1 VIRRLSPLVGVLSAL
16 ACAAGVRAQA
26 AEPPLPSSA
35 RLIDRFETTAG
46 WSAHPSDGVSLRI
59 SADSSGTHGHAMR
72 LDFDFHG
79 HGGYAIARK
88 KFDIALPENYALSY
102 RVRGDAPA
110 ENFEVKL
117 IDSTGD
123 NVWWNNAVNVH
134 FPKEWTPVTLKKR
147 HITFAWGPRGG
158 GELGRLAAL
167 ELSITAGSGGKGTVW
182 IDALTFTPL
191 EPIRP
196 YTGTPV
202 ASSTSARAGH
212 PASSGVDV
220 KSATSWESDSS
231 DSGQTY
237 TVDFGRTREYGGAT
251 IDWEPG
257 MFAPDYVVETSLDGA
272 KWDSAYAV
280 NGGSGARNWL
290 YMPETES
297 RYLRV
302 RIPPSTKIRD
312 YGIRELAVFPVE
324 WSASRNEFMAHVAA
338 GAPVG
343 SYPKYLT
350 GKQSYWTIFGS
361 EGVDGVGL
369 INEQGVVEPFAGGFS
384 IEPFLRLGATQVL
397 WHNAHAAGSYIEG
410 GRPLTWSDARQ
421 TQSLADGYLPIP
433 SVTWTAGSL
442 TLTITA
448 FKSDSLDSA
457 AFYVRYRVANHGK
470 RVAYPMLYLAIR
482 PFQVNPSWQF
492 LATQGGV
499 ANVSHIVWED
509 TLFRVN
515 DTLFVVPLTNLM
527 SISAISATT
536 FDEGG
541 IFERLRDGRDLPPN
555 RSARDPRALA
565 SGTIGYMLR
574 IEPGGSQDA
583 YVSVPAHSRSG
594 STGMHVY
601 DRAVRTPPERM
612 LEDATKRW
620 ELALNRVSIE
630 LPPSAAR
637 VTNTLRAQLAYILLN
652 TRGPQIHPGARSY
665 ARSWIRDGSMIGA
678 ALLRLGHPEQ
688 VRAFLEW
695 YAPYQF
701 PNGKVPCC
709 VDARGADP
717 VPENDSHGELVY
729 AIADYFRYTGD
740 TAFLTQMWPH
750 VTGAVAYMD
759 SLRAQRLT
767 PEYSSGAKRAYHGL
781 FPESI
786 SHEGYSAKPMHSF
799 WDDLFGLRGYSDAA
813 FIATVLRHPDQA
825 GDFAA
830 KRDTFRTDIMASYR
844 ASMAQHHID
853 FLPGSVELGDFDATS
868 TTVGVAPVG
877 ELASLPDTALRN
889 TFDKY
894 WDNSEKRRSG
904 AVAWDSYTPY
914 ELRTV
919 GTFVRLGEKQRALA
933 MLDFFFQGQRPAA
946 WLDWAEVVWHDRDTP
961 RFIGDMPHTWVGSD
975 YIRSVLDMFAYDR
988 ASDSALVVGAGIAE
1002 RWVREAPGVKV
1013 RALGTPYGPIDFD
1026 ARAVTARSL
1035 VAHIGGALRMP
1046 PGGIVF
1052 RSPVD
1057 RAIASA
1063 RVNGSTVPLSSRGEV
1078 VIRHLP
1084 ATINLTY

>member
-1 VIRRLSPLVGVLSAL
+1 MSRRLSLLFGILGAL
-16 ACAAGVRAQA
+16 ACGSSASAQSAA
-26 AEPPLPSSA
+26 PPLPSSA
-35 RLIDRFETTAG
+35 RLLDGFESTEG
-46 WSAHPSDGVSLRI
+46 WSAHPSDGVSLSI
-59 SADSSGTHGHAMR
+59 TADSSGTHGRAMR

-102 RVRGDAPA
+102 RIRGDAPP

-134 FPKEWTPVTLKKR
+134 FPREWRTVTLKKR

-158 GELGRLAAL
+158 GELAHLAAL

-202 ASSTSARAGH
+202 ATATSEAADYRASMAVDGDTSTSWK
-212 PASSGVDV
+212 SDV
-220 KSATSWESDSS
+220 TANAQSLS
-231 DSGQTY
+231 
-237 TVDFGRTREYGGAT
+237 VDFGTMREYGGAT
-251 IDWEPG
+251 IDW
-257 MFAPDYVVETSLDGA
+257 APDAAARDYVVETSADGT

-280 NGGSGARNWL
+280 SGGNGGRDWIYA
-290 YMPETES
+290 PETES
-297 RYLRV
+297 RYLRL
-302 RIPPSTKIRD
+302 RIPASSEPRA
-312 YGIRELAVFPVE
+312 YAIRELAVIPVE
-324 WSASRNEFMAHVAA
+324 WSESRNEFFKHVAA
-338 GAPVG
+338 SAPAG
-343 SYPKYLT
+343 SYPKYLG
-350 GKQSYWTIFGS
+350 GKQSYWTVV
-361 EGVDGVGL
+361 GVDGDDAEAL
-369 INEQGVVEPFAGGFS
+369 INEQGAIEPHAGGFS
-384 IEPFLRLGATQVL
+384 LEPFLRVNGRLVTWAD
-397 WHNAHAAGSYIEG
+397 AH
-410 GRPLTWSDARQ
+410 Q
-421 TQSLADGYLPIP
+421 TQSLAKGYLPIP
-433 SVTWTAGSL
+433 SVTWRAGALKLEITTFAAGAPDSSSL
-442 TLTITA
+442 YA
-448 FKSDSLDSA
+448 
-457 AFYVRYRVANHGK
+457 RYRVTNLGK
-470 RVAYPMLYLAIR
+470 RAATPTLYLAVR

-492 LATQGGV
+492 LATQGGD
-499 ANVSHIVWED
+499 APIGSIAWED
-509 TLFRVN
+509 TLLRVN
-515 DTLFVVPLTNLM
+515 DKWSVVPLTAPTAVGSSTFDGGEINEALRAGALPTPHEVRDAMEHASAAMSFALSIPAGAARDVYVLM
-527 SISAISATT
+527 PLHQYAPISRPFAHAVESSSFAGRVLAATT
-536 FDEGG
+536 HAWD
-541 IFERLRDGRDLPPN
+541 
-555 RSARDPRALA
+555 
-565 SGTIGYMLR
+565 
-574 IEPGGSQDA
+574 
-583 YVSVPAHSRSG
+583 
-594 STGMHVY
+594 STV
-601 DRAVRTPPERM
+601 
-612 LEDATKRW
+612 
-620 ELALNRVSIE
+620 NRVQIS
-630 LPPSAAR
+630 LPRSAAR
-637 VTNTLRAQLAYILLN
+637 VTETLRAQLAYILIN
-652 TRGPQIHPGARSY
+652 DHGPQIHPGARSY

-717 VPENDSHGELVY
+717 VPENDSHGELIY

-740 TAFLTQMWPH
+740 TAFLAQMWPH

-759 SLRAQRLT
+759 TLRAQRLT
-767 PEYSSGAKRAYHGL
+767 PEYSSGAKRAFHGL

-799 WDDLFGLRGYSDAA
+799 WDDLFGLRGYADAV
-813 FIATVLRHPDQA
+813 FIATVLHHA
-825 GDFAA
+825 SEAKDFAA
-830 KRDTFRTDIMASYR
+830 RRDTFRADIMAAYR

-894 WDNSEKRRSG
+894 WSNSEKRRSG
-904 AVAWDSYTPY
+904 AEPWDAYTPY

-919 GTFVRLGEKQRALA
+919 GTFVRLGQKQRALS

-946 WLDWAEVVWHDRDTP
+946 WREWAEVVWRDRDTP
-961 RFIGDMPHTWVGSD
+961 KFIGDMPHTWVGSD

-1002 RWVREAPGVKV
+1002 RWVRETPGVKV
-1013 RALGTPYGPIDFD
+1013 RKLGTPYGPIDFD

-1035 VAHIGGALRMP
+1035 VAHIGGSLRVP

-1052 RSPVD
+1052 RSPLARPIVRATVD
-1057 RAIASA
+1057 GTS
-1063 RVNGSTVPLSSRGEV
+1063 VSLPSSGEV

-1084 ATINLTY
+1084 ATITLTY

>member
-1 VIRRLSPLVGVLSAL
+1 MTRRPYALLGILGAVVCVASA
-16 ACAAGVRAQA
+16 RAQA
-26 AEPPLPSSA
+26 SEPPLPSSA
-35 RLIDRFETTAG
+35 RLLDGFETTAG

-102 RVRGDAPA
+102 RIRGDAPP

-134 FPKEWTPVTLKKR
+134 FPREWTPVTLKKR

-158 GELGRLAAL
+158 GELAHLATL

-191 EPIRP
+191 APIRP

-202 ASSTSARAGH
+202 AS
-212 PASSGVDV
+212 
-220 KSATSWESDSS
+220 ATSDVEDHAPALASDGKASTWWKSERSS
-231 DSGQTY
+231 SAQIFSL
-237 TVDFGRTREYGGAT
+237 DFGTTREYGGAT
-251 IDWEPG
+251 IDW
-257 MFAPDYVVETSLDGA
+257 APAAAARDYVVETSADGSQ
-272 KWDSAYAV
+272 WDSVYAV
-280 NGGSGARNWL
+280 SNGNGGRDWIYL
-290 YMPETES
+290 PEMES

-302 RIPPSTKIRD
+302 RMPAASEPRA
-312 YGIRELAVFPVE
+312 YAIRELAVIPVE
-324 WSASRNEFMAHVAA
+324 WSESRNEFFAHIAA
-338 GAPVG
+338 SAPPG
-343 SYPKYLT
+343 SYPKYLSA
-350 GKQSYWTIFGS
+350 KQSYWMVV
-361 EGVDGVGL
+361 GVDGDDAEAL
-369 INEQGVVEPFAGGFS
+369 INEQGAIEPHAGGFS
-384 IEPFLRLGATQVL
+384 LEPFLRVGKKLVT
-397 WHNAHAAGSYIEG
+397 WH
-410 GRPLTWSDARQ
+410 DARQ
-421 TQSLADGYLPIP
+421 TQSLAKGYLPIP
-433 SVTWTAGSL
+433 SVTWSAGALKLEVTTFAAGAPDSSSL
-442 TLTITA
+442 YARYRITNNG
-448 FKSDSLDSA
+448 KSA
-457 AFYVRYRVANHGK
+457 AK
-470 RVAYPMLYLAIR
+470 PTLYLAVR

-499 ANVSHIVWED
+499 APIRSIAWED
-509 TLFRVN
+509 TLLRVN
-515 DTLFVVPLTNLM
+515 DSLTVVPLTAPAAVGASTLDEGEISEALRTDSLPSSHEVHDAMEHASAAM
-527 SISAISATT
+527 SFPLSIPAGTSRDVWVLVPLHQHAPISRPFTRAVEADGFGSRVLEATT
-536 FDEGG
+536 
-541 IFERLRDGRDLPPN
+541 
-555 RSARDPRALA
+555 RAW
-565 SGTIGYMLR
+565 
-574 IEPGGSQDA
+574 D
-583 YVSVPAHSRSG
+583 
-594 STGMHVY
+594 STV
-601 DRAVRTPPERM
+601 
-612 LEDATKRW
+612 
-620 ELALNRVSIE
+620 NRVQIS
-630 LPPSAAR
+630 LPRSAAR
-637 VTNTLRAQLAYILLN
+637 VTETLRAQLAYILIN
-652 TRGPQIHPGARSY
+652 NHGPQIHPGSRSY

-695 YAPYQF
+695 YAPFQF

-740 TAFLTQMWPH
+740 TAFLAKMWPH

-767 PEYSSGAKRAYHGL
+767 PEYSSGAKRAFHGL

-799 WDDLFGLRGYSDAA
+799 WDDLFGLRGYTDAA
-813 FIATVLRHPDQA
+813 FIATVLHHA
-825 GDFAA
+825 NEAKDFAA
-830 KRDTFRTDIMASYR
+830 KRDTFRTDIMAAYR

-853 FLPGSVELGDFDATS
+853 YLPGSVELGDFDATS

-877 ELASLPDTALRN
+877 ELASLPDTALKN

-894 WDNSEKRRSG
+894 WNNSEKRRSG
-904 AVAWDSYTPY
+904 AEAWDAYTPY

-933 MLDFFFQGQRPAA
+933 MLDFFFRGQRPAA
-946 WLDWAEVVWHDRDTP
+946 WREWAEVVWHDRDTP
-961 RFIGDMPHTWVGSD
+961 KFIGDMPHTWVGSD

-1013 RALGTPYGPIDFD
+1013 HGLGTPYGPIDFD
-1026 ARAVTARSL
+1026 ARAATARSL
-1035 VAHIGGALRMP
+1035 VAHVGGALRMP
-1046 PGGIVF
+1046 QGGIVF
-1052 RSPVD
+1052 RSPID
-1057 RAIASA
+1057 RPIASA
-1063 RVNGSTVPLSSRGEV
+1063 SVDGNAVSLSSSREV